1 MKIKKKKTK
10 PKLRRYSW
18 HVEKE
23 KGRGEKEE
31 MGRIFR
37 ETERE
42 KQKGNTGKSKP
53 SAEQEMRK
61 STKYAKIGK
70 MAQEVFP

>member
-1 MKIKKKKTK
+1 
-10 PKLRRYSW
+10 
-18 HVEKE
+18 
-23 KGRGEKEE
+23 
-31 MGRIFR
+31 MGDGAR
-37 ETERE
+37 ERARE
-42 KQKGNTGKSKP
+42 KPKGNTGKSKP